1 MALRGG
7 GRWALRAS
15 ALRGGGGRRNGG
27 RVADTP
33 QHGALRAALRK
44 VPRGRPGSRR
54 GLPAA
59 LPRLLRAACLHCV
72 APCFTLKVGW
82 WDCEDFCEWGW
93 AAVLPVRGGGGGST
107 SGVLVELGQP
117 EWDMKVRGH
126 RAEERS
132 VPSQLLQSTG

>member
-59 LPRLLRAACLHCV
+59 LPRLLRAACWHCV

-82 WDCEDFCEWGW
+82 WDCEDFCEWGR
-93 AAVLPVRGGGGGST
+93 AAVLPVRGGGGGAQAGCWWNLASP
-107 SGVLVELGQP
+107 SG
-117 EWDMKVRGH
+117 
-126 RAEERS
+126 
-132 VPSQLLQSTG
+132 T